1 MKHILTIFLITFQL
15 IAPEALCASN
25 LDKLKASM
33 NKPTKK
39 ISDKGDIYIKS
50 IAKQTNFTNL
60 VWESETGMAPR
71 DIRAM
76 KVDFKVNVKDW
87 VDCSSSK
94 AVFIDNIGR
103 ISAVRKMS
111 FYPGKSIHHVEGL
124 KCKGKHSFTS
134 YFFYNDKVRFKKVI
148 FFLGNPSTYDIGT
161 YPKGFKPD
169 EEMIQSAREAA
180 GF

>member
-1 MKHILTIFLITFQL
+1 MKYILIIFLITFQL
-15 IAPEALCASN
+15 IVPEALCVSN
-25 LDKLKASM
+25 LDKLKANM
-33 NKPTKK
+33 NKPKK
-39 ISDKGDIYIKS
+39 KAVDKGDIYIKS
-50 IAKQTNFTNL
+50 IMKQTTFTNV
-60 VWESETGMAPR
+60 VWKSETGMAPR

-87 VDCSSSK
+87 VDCSSSR

-103 ISAVRKMS
+103 ISVVIEMS

-124 KCKGKHSFTS
+124 KCKGKRSFTS
-134 YFFYNDKVRFKKVI
+134 YFFYNDQVRFKKVI

-169 EEMIQSAREAA
+169 EEMIHNAREAA